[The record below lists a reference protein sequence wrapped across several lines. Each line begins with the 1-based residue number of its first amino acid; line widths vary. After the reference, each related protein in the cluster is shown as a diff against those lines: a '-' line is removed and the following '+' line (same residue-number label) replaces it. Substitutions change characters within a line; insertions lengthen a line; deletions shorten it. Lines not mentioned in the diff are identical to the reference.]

1 MQVLDCSH
9 NSLESLDV
17 SEQQISDR
25 LECSHN
31 LLSSLVLGRNEMY
44 KLNCSYNKLKN
55 IDVSGLHAMK
65 VLICEKN
72 GLDILD
78 LRMINVICIR
88 KDEET
93 SILKID

>member
-1 MQVLDCSH
+1 MLFRS
-9 NSLESLDV
+9 
-17 SEQQISDR
+17 
-25 LECSHN
+25 
-31 LLSSLVLGRNEMY
+31 
-44 KLNCSYNKLKN
+44 KLKN

>member
-1 MQVLDCSH
+1 M
-9 NSLESLDV
+9 